1 VFSQGLGHTSIVA
14 RSWFAAR
21 AQLCIDAG
29 VNPDAV
35 LCIGREDIPGSSDVV
50 PVEERWRAFE
60 GIELE
65 GEE

>member
-1 VFSQGLGHTSIVA
+1 VA
-14 RSWFAAR
+14 RSWFQAR